1 MKKAFRLFISSTFE
15 DFKIERDLL
24 QNEVFPKIREYCES
38 KGFSFQPID
47 LRWGINNE
55 AQLDQKTLPVC
66 LREVRNCASYPHP
79 NFLIMLGDRYGWVPL
94 PCIIDKKEFDDIRK
108 NLKSSDKQLL
118 DEWYRLDKNQLS
130 EDKDRGCYILKHRDG
145 AFVKYE
151 EWYKVEEKIRQILQ
165 KASENLPEEKK
176 KKYFMSAT
184 HHEFEEIC
192 KNESNKNFIIPIF
205 RRFKNQKQPRNQ
217 NI

>member
-94 PCIIDKKEFDDIRK
+94 PYIIDKKEFDDIRK
-108 NLKSSDKQLL
+108 NLKSSDKQIL

-130 EDKDRGCYILKHRDG
+130 EDKDRGCYILKRREG

-151 EWYKVEEKIRQILQ
+151 EWYKVEE
-165 KASENLPEEKK
+165 
-176 KKYFMSAT
+176 
-184 HHEFEEIC
+184 
-192 KNESNKNFIIPIF
+192 
-205 RRFKNQKQPRNQ
+205 
-217 NI
+217 